1 MPPRAH
7 AKLSASGSSMWIN
20 CPGSYGLTKDL
31 PDVETSFAEEG
42 TRAHAYCEYLVRKDV
57 NKEVNLKEVIPDNK
71 EMEICGK
78 SYLEFMW
85 NKYIDDWED
94 FPLVEV
100 EQRVDFS
107 PWVKEGF
114 GTCDCLM
121 VKKDKLVVI
130 DFKYGKGVKVEA
142 KGNTQLRL
150 YALGAL
156 NRFDLCDFKTIEM
169 NIFQPRLDHISTEEI
184 PIEELMQFGEFAK
197 KASTLAYSCKGPFK
211 AGPWCQFCKV
221 NAICKERAKKPLE
234 TIQKILE
241 IGGNKQCNKN

>member
-31 PDVETSFAEEG
+31 PDVETPFAEEG
-42 TRAHAYCEYLVRKDV
+42 TRAHAYCEYLVRTKV
-57 NKEVNLKEVIPDNK
+57 CGAKGLTPVVPDNR
-71 EMEICGK
+71 EMDLCGQDYADFVLDK
-78 SYLEFMW
+78 CIE
-85 NKYIDDWED
+85 DWED

-100 EQRVDFS
+100 EQKVDFS

-114 GTCDCLM
+114 GTCDCLI
-121 VKKDKLVVI
+121 VKADKLVII

-156 NRFDLCDFKTIEM
+156 NRFDLWDFKTIEM

-184 PIEELMQFGEFAK
+184 PIEELMQFGEFAR
-197 KASTLAYSCKGPFK
+197 KASTLAYSCKGPLK

-221 NAICKERAKKPLE
+221 NAVCKERAKKPLE
-234 TIQKILE
+234 TIRKILE

>member
-1 MPPRAH
+1 MPSRVH
-7 AKLSASGSSMWIN
+7 AKLSASGSSMWMN

-31 PDVETSFAEEG
+31 PDVETPYAEEG
-42 TRAHAYCEYLVRKDV
+42 TRAHAYCEYLIRTKICNEAPPPVV
-57 NKEVNLKEVIPDNK
+57 PDNK
-71 EMEICGK
+71 EMELCGQD
-78 SYLEFMW
+78 YEEFVLD
-85 NKYIDDWED
+85 KYNDDWED

-100 EQRVDFS
+100 EQKVDFS

-121 VKKDKLVVI
+121 VKQDKLVII
-130 DFKYGKGVKVEA
+130 DFKYGKGVRVEA

-156 NRFDLCDFKTIEM
+156 NRFSLWDFKTIEM

-197 KASTLAYSCKGPFK
+197 KASAIAYSCKGPLK

-241 IGGNKQCNKN
+241 IGGN

>member
-57 NKEVNLKEVIPDNK
+57 NKEVNLKEVVPDNR
-71 EMEICGK
+71 EMELCGQDYADFVLDK
-78 SYLEFMW
+78 CIE
-85 NKYIDDWED
+85 DWKD

-100 EQRVDFS
+100 EQKVDFS

-114 GTCDCLM
+114 GTCDCLI
-121 VKKDKLVVI
+121 VKADKLVII

-156 NRFDLCDFKTIEM
+156 NRFDLWDFKTIEM

-197 KASTLAYSCKGPFK
+197 KASTLAYSCKGPLK

-221 NAICKERAKKPLE
+221 NAVCKERAKKPLE
-234 TIQKILE
+234 TIRKILE

>member
-20 CPGSYGLTKDL
+20 CPGSYGLAKDL
-31 PDVETSFAEEG
+31 PDVETPFAEEG
-42 TRAHAYCEYLVRKDV
+42 TRAHAYCEYLVRTKV
-57 NKEVNLKEVIPDNK
+57 CGAKGLTPVVPDNR
-71 EMEICGK
+71 EMELCGQD
-78 SYLEFMW
+78 YADFVLD
-85 NKYIDDWED
+85 KYIEDWED

-100 EQRVDFS
+100 EQKVDFS

-114 GTCDCLM
+114 GTCDCLI
-121 VKKDKLVVI
+121 VKADKLVII

-156 NRFDLCDFKTIEM
+156 NRFRLWDFKTIEM

-197 KASTLAYSCKGPFK
+197 KASTLAYSCKGPLK

-234 TIQKILE
+234 TIRKILE
-241 IGGNKQCNKN
+241 IGGN

>member
-7 AKLSASGSSMWIN
+7 AKLSASGSSMWMN

-31 PDVETSFAEEG
+31 PDVETPYAEEG
-42 TRAHAYCEYLVRKDV
+42 TRAHAYCEYLIRTKICNEALLPVV
-57 NKEVNLKEVIPDNK
+57 PDNK
-71 EMEICGK
+71 EMELCGRD
-78 SYLEFMW
+78 YEEFVLD
-85 NKYIDDWED
+85 KYNDDWED

-100 EQRVDFS
+100 EQKVDFS

-121 VKKDKLVVI
+121 VKQDKLVII
-130 DFKYGKGVKVEA
+130 DFKYGKGVRVEA

-156 NRFDLCDFKTIEM
+156 NRFSLWDFKTIEM

-197 KASTLAYSCKGPFK
+197 KASAIVYSCKGPLK
-211 AGPWCQFCKV
+211 AGSWCQFCKV
-221 NAICKERAKKPLE
+221 NAICKERAKKPLK
-234 TIQKILE
+234 TIRKILE
-241 IGGNKQCNKN
+241 IGGN

>member
-57 NKEVNLKEVIPDNK
+57 NKEVNLKEVVPDNR
-71 EMEICGK
+71 EMELCGQDYADFVLDK
-78 SYLEFMW
+78 CIE
-85 NKYIDDWED
+85 DWED

-100 EQRVDFS
+100 EQKVDFS

-114 GTCDCLM
+114 GTCDCLI
-121 VKKDKLVVI
+121 VKADKLVII

-156 NRFDLCDFKTIEM
+156 NRFDLWDFKTIEM

-197 KASTLAYSCKGPFK
+197 KASTLAYSCKGPLK

-221 NAICKERAKKPLE
+221 NAVCKERAKKPLE
-234 TIQKILE
+234 TIRKILE

>member
-1 MPPRAH
+1 MPSRAH
-7 AKLSASGSSMWIN
+7 AKLSASGSSMWMN

-31 PDVETSFAEEG
+31 PDVETPYAEEG
-42 TRAHAYCEYLVRKDV
+42 TRAHAYCEYLIRTKICNEALPPVV
-57 NKEVNLKEVIPDNK
+57 PDNK
-71 EMEICGK
+71 EMELCGQD
-78 SYLEFMW
+78 YEEFVLD
-85 NKYIDDWED
+85 KYNDDWED

-100 EQRVDFS
+100 EQKVDFS

-121 VKKDKLVVI
+121 VKQDKLVII
-130 DFKYGKGVKVEA
+130 DFKYGKGVRVEA
-142 KGNTQLRL
+142 KGNTQLRF

-156 NRFDLCDFKTIEM
+156 NRFSLWDFKTIEM

-197 KASTLAYSCKGPFK
+197 KASAIAYSCKGPLK

-241 IGGNKQCNKN
+241 IGGN

>member
-20 CPGSYGLTKDL
+20 CPGSYGLTKDV

-57 NKEVNLKEVIPDNK
+57 NKEVNLKEVVPDNR
-71 EMEICGK
+71 EMELCGQDYADFVLDK
-78 SYLEFMW
+78 CIE
-85 NKYIDDWED
+85 DWED

-100 EQRVDFS
+100 EQKVDFS

-114 GTCDCLM
+114 GTCDCLI
-121 VKKDKLVVI
+121 VKADKLVII

-156 NRFDLCDFKTIEM
+156 NRFDLWDFKTIEM

-197 KASTLAYSCKGPFK
+197 KASTLAYSCKGPLK

-221 NAICKERAKKPLE
+221 NAVCKERAKKPLE
-234 TIQKILE
+234 TIRKILE